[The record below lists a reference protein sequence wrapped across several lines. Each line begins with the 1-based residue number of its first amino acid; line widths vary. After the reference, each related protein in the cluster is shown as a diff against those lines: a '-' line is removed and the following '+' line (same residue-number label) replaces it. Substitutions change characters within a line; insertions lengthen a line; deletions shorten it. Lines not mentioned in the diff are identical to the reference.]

1 LKFPDDG
8 KRHELIDG
16 VHVVTP
22 CPATPHQRILGN
34 LYFLIRSHLEEHRG
48 GEAFLA
54 PFDVV
59 FSIFDIV
66 EPDLLFISDARRQIV
81 TDKNV
86 QGSPDLVIE
95 ILSPSTRR
103 RDEGVKLRLYERF
116 DVLEYWVVDP
126 RAESVR
132 VYRRQAPRL
141 ERVVE
146 VTRDEA
152 GRVTTPLLP
161 GLSVPLAKL
170 FA

>member
-1 LKFPDDG
+1 MPPCSPGIWPSGWTLDFNVPDWSRKSPD
-8 KRHELIDG
+8 
-16 VHVVTP
+16 
-22 CPATPHQRILGN
+22 
-34 LYFLIRSHLEEHRG
+34 
-48 GEAFLA
+48 AFLA

-86 QGSPDLVIE
+86 QGSPDLIIE

-103 RDEGVKLRLYERF
+103 RDEGVKLKLYERF
-116 DVLEYWVVDP
+116 DVLEYWIVDP

-132 VYRRQAPRL
+132 VYRRQARGL

-146 VTRDEA
+146 VTRDE
-152 GRVTTPLLP
+152 GGSVTTPLLP